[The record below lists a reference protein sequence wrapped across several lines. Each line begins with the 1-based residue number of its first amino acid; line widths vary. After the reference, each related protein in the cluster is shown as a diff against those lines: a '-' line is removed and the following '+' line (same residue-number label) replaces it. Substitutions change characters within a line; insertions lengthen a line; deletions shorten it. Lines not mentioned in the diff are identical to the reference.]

1 MATVRRID
9 TAKSFT
15 TRFVFTDGDNGSE
28 FSVPIDEADAYQ
40 TKIEN
45 ASWATLQAL
54 FNQEGDT
61 VIKSNG

>member
-9 TAKSFT
+9 TAQSFT
-15 TRFVFTDGDNGSE
+15 TRFVFTDGNTSSE
-28 FSVPIDEADAYQ
+28 FWVPIDEADTYQ

-54 FNQEGDT
+54 FNLEGDT
-61 VIKSNG
+61 VIKST